1 MRVNNLN
8 WIALCTV
15 TRREMVRFFRIW
27 TQTLLPSPIS
37 MVLYFAIFGGLIG
50 PRIGVID
57 GYGYI
62 EYIAPGLIMMS
73 VINNSYANVV
83 ASFFGAKF
91 QRNIEEMIVAPMKSW
106 VILLGFIL
114 GGVARGCLVGLI
126 VTGVALFFTQLHI
139 RSLLV
144 IITVVLLTAI
154 LFSLAGLI
162 NAIFSK
168 KFDDISIIP
177 TFVLTPLTYLGGVFY
192 SMHMLSPFW
201 QKISYL
207 NPILYMVNAFRYGM
221 LGVSDVPVT
230 TSLLFIGGCCVVL
243 YLWTWYLLEKGVAI
257 KS

>member
-1 MRVNNLN
+1 MNYLN

-15 TRREMVRFFRIW
+15 TRREIVRFFRIW

-37 MVLYFAIFGGLIG
+37 MVLYFVIFGGLIG
-50 PRIGVID
+50 PRIGAID

-73 VINNSYANVV
+73 VINNSFSNVV

-91 QRNIEEMIVAPMKSW
+91 QRNIEEMFVAPMKSW

-114 GGVARGCLVGLI
+114 GGIARGCLVGLI
-126 VTGVALFFTQLHI
+126 VTGVALFFTQLHVH
-139 RSLLV
+139 SMLV
-144 IITVVLLTAI
+144 IVAVVLFTAI

-201 QKISYL
+201 QKLSYL

-230 TSLLFIGGCCVVL
+230 TSLLFIGLCSVAL
-243 YLWTWYLLEKGVAI
+243 YFWTWYLLEKGIAI